1 MSKEWVILEQPS
13 GIPIM
18 NGPIEEEKHKGIWE
32 GLITGMEGKQDSI
45 TSSVQSEDYSTKKGI
60 FDSVN

>member
-60 FDSVN
+60 FNSVN